1 MEESEKKCMIV
12 LLQETM
18 TKLGMDQRPP
28 MPQDG
33 RSYIWSN
40 EMKSWVDIS
49 PKTKHLVTF
58 IRVGRK
64 DG

>member
-1 MEESEKKCMIV
+1 MEESEKRRLV
-12 LLQETM
+12 DLLQKTM
-18 TKLGMDQRPP
+18 TKLGMDLRPP

-33 RSYIWSN
+33 RSYVWSDALN
-40 EMKSWVDIS
+40 SWVDIS
-49 PKTKHLVTF
+49 PKTRHLVTF